1 MLLMYIDKSGDTIP
15 ISQNGKQFLVLTG
28 CIVDETKIQNIEGQL
43 RQIKHKYYQDYD
55 NYYQNGDKM
64 SLLNIIDK
72 NTNLRRIF
80 GKKEL
85 VIIKKQLLGVP
96 LKESERTRLS
106 RDIRKKL
113 EAIKELSKFSLEF
126 DLKKGAE
133 IKKILEEAKEVIF
146 QNRLFSRVKK
156 IILFGS
162 AAENKLNLNSDI
174 DVAVEFNKISEEEA
188 TNFRKEVMGKINEKT
203 DIQVYNILQGKIKR
217 EISNKG
223 KVLYEQ
229 AH

>member
-1 MLLMYIDKSGDTIP
+1 MAGND
-15 ISQNGKQFLVLTG
+15 GKTEKF
-28 CIVDETKIQNIEGQL
+28 I
-43 RQIKHKYYQDYD
+43 YYQDYD